1 MAQKVI
7 VITGASD
14 GIGRAAAR
22 RLSADGHHVV
32 LVGRSPQKTQALA
45 DELGAPHHLVDF
57 ADLASVR
64 GLAADLAARHPHIDV
79 LANNAGGVFGKE
91 RTVTRDGHETTFQV
105 NYLAPFLLTQE
116 LMPTLVASRATVVNT
131 SSLANRL
138 FARFDIDDLESER
151 RYRPVR
157 AYGNAKLAQILFTKE
172 LERRHGDEGVTSTAF
187 HPGAIATNFSAEHGS
202 GMSGLYRWRLR
213 DLVLAS
219 PEQGAETLVHLAEGE
234 PGVDY
239 PTGRYFAKSKPA
251 RASRRADDA
260 DLARELWDRSLAMLD
275 EVPAGS

>member
-1 MAQKVI
+1 MAQKII

-22 RLSADGHHVV
+22 KLSADGHEVV
-32 LVGRSPQKTQALA
+32 LVGRSPEKTRALA
-45 DELGAPHHLVDF
+45 EELGAEHHLVDF
-57 ADLASVR
+57 ADLGSVR
-64 GLAADLAARHPHIDV
+64 ALAAELAAWHPRIDV

-91 RTVTRDGHETTFQV
+91 RELTGDGHEMTFQV

-116 LMPTLVASRATVVNT
+116 LMPTLVASRATVINT

-138 FARFDIDDLESER
+138 FARFDLDDLESAR

-172 LERRHGDEGVTSTAF
+172 LERRHGDDGVTSTAF
-187 HPGAIATNFSAEHGS
+187 HPGAIATNFSADRGS
-202 GMSGLYRWRLR
+202 GMAGLYRSRLR
-213 DLVLAS
+213 NLVLS
-219 PEQGAETLVHLAEGE
+219 TPEQGASTLVFLAEGA
-234 PGVDY
+234 PGDDY
-239 PTGRYFAKSKPA
+239 PTGLYFADSKPA

-260 DLARELWDRSLAMLD
+260 ALARALWDRTVAMLD
-275 EVPAGS
+275 AGRG

>member
-22 RLSADGHHVV
+22 RLSADGHRVV
-32 LVGRSPQKTQALA
+32 IVGRSPQKTQALA

-64 GLAADLAARHPHIDV
+64 ALAADLAARHPHIDV
-79 LANNAGGVFGKE
+79 LANNAGGVFGTE

-105 NYLAPFLLTQE
+105 NYLAPFLLTRE
-116 LMPTLVASRATVVNT
+116 LMPTLVASRATVINT

-138 FARFDIDDLESER
+138 FARFDLDDLESDVS
-151 RYRPVR
+151 YRPVR

-172 LERRHGDEGVTSTAF
+172 LERRHGGEGVTSTAF
-187 HPGAIATNFSAEHGS
+187 HPGAIATNFSAERGS
-202 GMSGLYRWRLR
+202 GMAGLYRWRLR

-219 PEQGAETLVHLAEGE
+219 PERGARTLVHLAEGE
-234 PGVDY
+234 PGIDY
-239 PTGRYFAKSKPA
+239 PTGRYFTNAKPA
-251 RASRRADDA
+251 RANRLADDA
-260 DLARELWDRSLAMLD
+260 DLARELWDRSAAMLD